1 MHRDIASP
9 LFFLPLK
16 LGGHGLDLLFN
27 DMRLLH
33 GVRGSRS
40 FLH

>member
-1 MHRDIASP
+1 MHRDTASP

-16 LGGHGLDLLFN
+16 LGGLGVGSAVQRHAAA
-27 DMRLLH
+27 H